1 MGGVQTH
8 KRMVASLE
16 KQISVQEKKLEQ
28 VRHIQIFLINI
39 VLFEEFIWRESGF
52 SCFFLRGYSSLTC
65 HSDQSEQSDHDTRIW
80 YHGWAASKQSLQ
92 TPPFFFPRPLSAR
105 FARRFSFSPWDPFLE
120 RPGMFSDPKANFK
133 ITVIIA
139 QFLAHKPVNFASL
152 NVSFLVLF

>member
-52 SCFFLRGYSSLTC
+52 SCFFCVGIHHLLVTVINLNN
-65 HSDQSEQSDHDTRIW
+65 QIM
-80 YHGWAASKQSLQ
+80 
-92 TPPFFFPRPLSAR
+92 TPESGIMDGRRQNKVYRLPLFFPRPLSAR
-105 FARRFSFSPWDPFLE
+105 FARRFSFSPWGPFLE
-120 RPGMFSDPKANFK
+120 RPGKFSGPKANFK

>member
-52 SCFFLRGYSSLTC
+52 SCFFLRIHHLLVTVINLANQIMTPESGIMDGRRQNKVCRL
-65 HSDQSEQSDHDTRIW
+65 
-80 YHGWAASKQSLQ
+80 
-92 TPPFFFPRPLSAR
+92 PPFFFPRPLSAR
-105 FARRFSFSPWDPFLE
+105 FARRFSFSPWGPFLE
-120 RPGMFSDPKANFK
+120 RPGKFSGPKANFK

>member
-1 MGGVQTH
+1 M
-8 KRMVASLE
+8 
-16 KQISVQEKKLEQ
+16 
-28 VRHIQIFLINI
+28 
-39 VLFEEFIWRESGF
+39 
-52 SCFFLRGYSSLTC
+52 FFLRGYSSLTC

-92 TPPFFFPRPLSAR
+92 TPPFFSLGHFQLALPADFLFRA
-105 FARRFSFSPWDPFLE
+105 WGPFLE
-120 RPGMFSDPKANFK
+120 RPGKFSGPKANFK